1 MRVCGQIIEYAEDIG
16 GDDDDD
22 DAAAVDGGAAVLPR
36 RARGGPM
43 EALRTW
49 HQLRSLWGCA
59 PLREAGV
66 AARLRVALRRGAG
79 GALRSLPALAT
90 DDEALEGATMYAGM
104 FRTAAELALEREQQ
118 RSAKEG

>member
-1 MRVCGQIIEYAEDIG
+1 MFFWQIIEYADDIG
-16 GDDDDD
+16 GDEDDD
-22 DAAAVDGGAAVLPR
+22 DAAAVDADAAVMPR

-49 HQLRSLWGCA
+49 HQLRPLWGCA
-59 PLREAGV
+59 ALRKAGA
-66 AARLRVALRRGAG
+66 AARLRAALRRAAG

-104 FRTAAELALEREQQ
+104 FGTAAELALEREQQ